1 MNPMFARLRH
11 SLLSG
16 GFALLAACTVWAQTS
31 TLEGNV
37 KDQNGQPLKGAKII
51 LTRTDIKGHYEVKT
65 DKKGHWLYTGLP
77 FNAQFDIAC
86 EVNGQ
91 VVDKVN
97 GVKAGGG
104 DNPPVDFDLRKM
116 AQAQQAAQQ
125 ANASGQLTQEQER
138 GMSKEQKAQMEAQ
151 MKQRSE
157 EMKKNKALNDAF
169 NGAQDSMKQAAAQPD
184 KAQKAPLYQSAID
197 KLNEASKMELSPQ
210 NKVAVL
216 DSLGEAYYGLA
227 NTQTGDERTKSL
239 DGAID
244 AYKQS
249 LAIKPDDA
257 AVYNQLGNA
266 YGAEKKIPEATEA
279 LNKAVQLNPQ
289 NAQGAAKA
297 YFNMGANLVNSG
309 QAASA
314 TEFFKKATDSDPNYA
329 EAWYQLGSTSMMK
342 GTVDPKTGQQTYPP
356 DTAPALKKYLEL
368 QPSGPHAQEAT
379 AMLQALGETVQ
390 TKITNPSATTKK
402 KR

>member
-1 MNPMFARLRH
+1 MFARLRH
-11 SLLSG
+11 SLLSCSL
-16 GFALLAACTVWAQTS
+16 ALLAACTVWAQTS

-37 KDQNGQPLKGAKII
+37 KDQNGQPLKGAKIV
-51 LTRTDIKGHYEVKT
+51 LNRTDIKGHYEVKT

-77 FNAQFDIAC
+77 GNAMFDIVC

-91 VVDKVN
+91 VADKVS
-97 GVKAGGG
+97 GVKAGFGS
-104 DNPPVDFDLRKM
+104 DNPPVNFDLQKI
-116 AQAQQAAQQ
+116 AQTQQAAQQ
-125 ANASGQLTQEQER
+125 ANNTGQLTQEQQR

-151 MKQRSE
+151 MKQRAE
-157 EMKKNKALNDAF
+157 EMKKNKALNDDF
-169 NGAQDSMKQAAAQPD
+169 NAAQDAMKQAAAQPD
-184 KAQKAPLYQSAID
+184 KAQKTPLYQTAVD
-197 KLNEASKMELSPQ
+197 KLTEASKMDLSPQ

-216 DSLGEAYYGLA
+216 DSLGEAYYSMAQG
-227 NTQTGDERTKSL
+227 QTGDDRTKSL

-249 LAIKPDDA
+249 LALKPDDA

-279 LNKAVQLNPQ
+279 LNKAVQLNPG

-309 QAASA
+309 QAANA
-314 TEFFKKATDSDPNYA
+314 TEFFKKATDADPTYA

-342 GTVDPKTGQQTYPP
+342 GTVDPKTGQQAYPP

-368 QPSGPHAQEAT
+368 QPNGPHAQEAG

-390 TKITNPSATTKK
+390 TKTVVPGANTKK
-402 KR
+402 KKQ

>member
-1 MNPMFARLRH
+1 MFARLRH

-16 GFALLAACTVWAQTS
+16 GFVLLAACAAWAQTS

-37 KDQNGQPLKGAKII
+37 KDQNGQPLKGAKIV
-51 LTRTDIKGHYEVKT
+51 LNRTDIKGHYEVKT

-77 FNAQFDIAC
+77 FNAQFDITC

-91 VVDKVN
+91 VADKVS

-104 DNPPVDFDLRKM
+104 DNPPINFDLQKT
-116 AQAQQAAQQ
+116 AQAQQAAAQ
-125 ANASGQLTQEQER
+125 ANSSGQLTQEQER
-138 GMSKEQKAQMEAQ
+138 GMSKEQKEKMQAQL
-151 MKQRSE
+151 KQREE
-157 EMKKNKALNDAF
+157 EMKKNKALNDAY

-184 KAQKAPLYQSAID
+184 KAQKVPLYQAAVD
-197 KLNEASKMELSPQ
+197 KLTEASKMVELSPQ

-216 DSLGEAYYGLA
+216 DALGEAYYGMA
-227 NTQTGDERTKSL
+227 QAQTGDERTKSL

-249 LAIKPDDA
+249 LTIKPDDA

-279 LNKAVQLNPQ
+279 LNKAVQLNPG

-314 TEFFKKATDSDPNYA
+314 TEFFKKATDTDPTYA

-342 GTVDPKTGQQTYPP
+342 GSVDPKTGQQTYPP
-356 DTAPALKKYLEL
+356 DTAPALQKYLEL
-368 QPSGPHAQEAT
+368 QPSGSHAQEAT
-379 AMLQALGETVQ
+379 AMLQALGEKVQ
-390 TKITNPSATTKK
+390 TKITVPSATKK
-402 KR
+402 KK